1 LPTER
6 DSDERDSEP
15 VLVGIVARPHGLTG
29 EVVVEVHSDAP
40 GRFAPGSELIARG
53 PGGAAHGVRV
63 EGSRPL
69 QSRLLVRFEG
79 VTTRDAAEAL
89 RDHDLLI
96 PRSRVALLPAGRHY
110 RFELLGLR
118 VRTREG
124 VELGIVEDVFGT
136 GSNDVLV
143 VRGGAGELL
152 LPMLDTVLLEVS
164 LERGECLVAVPPGLQ
179 DES

>member
-1 LPTER
+1 ME
-6 DSDERDSEP
+6 
-15 VLVGIVARPHGLTG
+15 VL
-29 EVVVEVHSDAP
+29 SDAP

-53 PGGAAHGVRV
+53 AGGANRAVRV
-63 EGSRPL
+63 AGSRPL

-79 VTTRDAAEAL
+79 VTSRGDAEAL
-89 RDHDLLI
+89 REHDLLI
-96 PRSRVALLPAGRHY
+96 PRSRVAPLPEGRHY

-124 VELGIVEDVFGT
+124 VDLGIVEDVFGT

-179 DES
+179 EGT